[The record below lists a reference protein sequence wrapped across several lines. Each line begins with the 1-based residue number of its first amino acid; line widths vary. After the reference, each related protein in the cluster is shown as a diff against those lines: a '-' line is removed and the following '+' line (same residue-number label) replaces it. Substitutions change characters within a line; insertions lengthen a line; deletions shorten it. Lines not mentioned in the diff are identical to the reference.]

1 MAGPQAVR
9 AGGAQRIPR
18 PPSWRGGGPAP
29 WAAAGADREGSGADV
44 PLGLL
49 VEAIAGRG
57 AGAPPDYALAEPRLS
72 AVLVAL
78 FDGDRGAEVVLTRRA
93 EHLNN
98 HKGEISFPGG
108 RVDPGES
115 PVAAALREAHEEVL
129 LDPATV
135 EVVGELDHLA
145 TWVSAS
151 LIVPVVGR
159 LARRPDL
166 RAGTD
171 EVDRIFTVPLAD
183 LLRADTYHEE
193 VWDNDA
199 RWGDATVERSL
210 YFFTLDDETV
220 WGATARVLV
229 QLLSIATGVAQ

>member
-1 MAGPQAVR
+1 MR

-18 PPSWRGGGPAP
+18 PPSWRLGDPAP
-29 WAAAGADREGSGADV
+29 WAGLAAAGAALAGDGTV
-44 PLGLL
+44 PLGPL
-49 VEAIAGRG
+49 VEAIAARG
-57 AGAPPDYALAEPRLS
+57 AGAPPDYALADPRLS

-78 FDGDRGAEVVLTRRA
+78 FDGERGAEVVLTRRA

-98 HKGEISFPGG
+98 HKGEVSFPGG
-108 RVDPGES
+108 RADPGEL

-159 LARRPDL
+159 LHGRPDL

-183 LLRADTYHEE
+183 LLRTDTYHEE

-199 RWGDATVERSL
+199 RWGGAMVERSL
-210 YFFTLDDETV
+210 CFFTLDDETV